1 LRNVT
6 FNGEKYAKLEHEAQY
21 LESVWHKRVCKPDQG
36 CAEAVGVPC
45 NKLCNRAEL
54 EFVGPRVHSLSKC
67 SLHITWKTLITIC
80 ADSRQARENDF
91 AVSLAV
97 VEGDTEL

>member
-6 FNGEKYAKLEHEAQY
+6 FNGGKYAKLEHEAQY
-21 LESVWHKRVCKPDQG
+21 LKSVWHKRVCKP
-36 CAEAVGVPC
+36 VGVQC
-45 NKLCNRAEL
+45 NKPCNRAEL

-67 SLHITWKTLITIC
+67 SWQITWQKFITIC
-80 ADSRQARENDF
+80 AYSRQARENGF
-91 AVSLAV
+91 AVALAV